1 MEGFIISTSLSGRS
15 NQGSEALITETMWP
29 FCFLKCPVS
38 FFTFFP
44 HDTKDYAQYY
54 KEKQVKNK
62 KLVEFFYVV

>member
-1 MEGFIISTSLSGRS
+1 MEGFISTSLSVKSSLRS
-15 NQGSEALITETMWP
+15 FDNWDHDVGILFSEMPCVI
-29 FCFLKCPVS
+29 FH
-38 FFTFFP
+38 FFP

>member
-1 MEGFIISTSLSGRS
+1 LF
-15 NQGSEALITETMWP
+15 SEMPCVI
-29 FCFLKCPVS
+29 FH
-38 FFTFFP
+38 FFP